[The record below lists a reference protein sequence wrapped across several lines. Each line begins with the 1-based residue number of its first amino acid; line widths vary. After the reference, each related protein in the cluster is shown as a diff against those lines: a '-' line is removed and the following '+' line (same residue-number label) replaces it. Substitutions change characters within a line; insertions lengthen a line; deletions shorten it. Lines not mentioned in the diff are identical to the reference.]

1 MVKKEVN
8 WMEILMED
16 ILRLAK
22 EKESPT
28 ILEIIQDS
36 KVQRE
41 DVEKAIKEL
50 EKKGLITFKNNRVI
64 LTEEGDKAAS
74 IIYNYHRTVEKLFG
88 HTVAHSFEHFGEDKI
103 KLLENEMGKTKPLKD
118 FSENEEGKIISLK
131 IENPKIIARLMGLG
145 IIPGVLFKVIK
156 VRRDAII
163 LSIEHRIVILD
174 TELTDKI
181 LGESQSEYTFSRT
194 A

>member
-1 MVKKEVN
+1 MVRKEVN
-8 WMEILMED
+8 WIEILMED

-22 EKESPT
+22 EKETPT
-28 ILEIIQDS
+28 IAEVIQDS

-50 EKKGLITFKNNRVI
+50 EKKGLVTFKNNRII
-64 LTEEGDKAAS
+64 LTEEGDKSAS
-74 IIYNYHRTVEKLFG
+74 IIYDYHRTVEKLFG
-88 HTVAHSFEHFGEDKI
+88 HTVAHSFEHLGKDKI
-103 KLLENEMGKTKPLKD
+103 KLLEKEIEKTKVLKD
-118 FSENEEGKIISLK
+118 FNENEEGKIISLK

-145 IIPGVLFKVIK
+145 VIPGVLFKVIK
-156 VRRDAII
+156 IRKDVII
-163 LSIEHRIVILD
+163 LNIERRIVILD

-181 LGESQSEYTFSRT
+181 LGESQSEYTFSRS

>member
-28 ILEIIQDS
+28 ISEIIQDS

-50 EKKGLITFKNNRVI
+50 EKKGLVTFKNNRII
-64 LTEEGDKAAS
+64 LTEEGDKSAS
-74 IIYNYHRTVEKLFG
+74 IIYNYHITVEKLFG
-88 HTVAHSFEHFGEDKI
+88 HTVAHSFEHLDKDKI
-103 KLLENEMGKTKPLKD
+103 KLLKNEIGKTKPLRD
-118 FSENEEGKIISLK
+118 FSENEEGKIISFK
-131 IENPKIIARLMGLG
+131 IENPKVIARLMGLG
-145 IIPGVLFKVIK
+145 IIPGASFKVIK

-163 LSIEHRIVILD
+163 LNIERRIVILD

-181 LGESQSEYTFSRT
+181 LGESQSEYTFSRP